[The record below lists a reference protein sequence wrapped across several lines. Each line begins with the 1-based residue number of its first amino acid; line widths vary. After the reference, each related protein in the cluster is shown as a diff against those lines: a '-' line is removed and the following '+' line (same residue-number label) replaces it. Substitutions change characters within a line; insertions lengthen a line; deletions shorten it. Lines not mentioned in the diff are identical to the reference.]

1 MHIEF
6 HVCSGQNADQELGGD
21 VLGCVGLHLGERR
34 MEWTYSGI
42 SGFVPCHGHFG
53 GLDAVNLRFLV
64 TCEGG
69 RGRVEDYSI
78 VGEGTD
84 RKW

>member
-1 MHIEF
+1 M
-6 HVCSGQNADQELGGD
+6 
-21 VLGCVGLHLGERR
+21 LGCVGLHLGERR
-34 MEWTYSGI
+34 VEGTYSGI

-69 RGRVEDYSI
+69 RGRV
-78 VGEGTD
+78 
-84 RKW
+84 KN